1 LEKVKK
7 SDKLKELTQEQ
18 EISAVVLCPDGPFL
32 YIDEYFKYCEKDQFP
47 PIENKE
53 LLTNKVNNQD
63 PDNENVE
70 IDPLSFYEL
79 TKEHN
84 QHFAEGNILIDLR
97 SFAEFE
103 HVHIKNAIN
112 LPFEQCDKNS
122 FINYKDKRIFLV
134 CNY

>member
-1 LEKVKK
+1 MEKIKK

-32 YIDEYFKYCEKDQFP
+32 YIDEYFKYCEKDQ
-47 PIENKE
+47 
-53 LLTNKVNNQD
+53 LNNRD
-63 PDNENVE
+63 HDNENVE
-70 IDPLSFYEL
+70 IDPLFFYEL

-84 QHFAEGNILIDLR
+84 QHFAEENILIDLR
-97 SFAEFE
+97 SFDEFE